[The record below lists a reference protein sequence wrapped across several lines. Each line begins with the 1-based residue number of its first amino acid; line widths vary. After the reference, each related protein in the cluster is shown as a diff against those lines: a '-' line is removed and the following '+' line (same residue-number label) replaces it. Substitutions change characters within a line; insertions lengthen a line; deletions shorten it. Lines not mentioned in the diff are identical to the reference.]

1 MIKNGKNI
9 GFLFNDRIYHC
20 GVSIT
25 DDYIGGKWKAIVLW
39 YLKEERLRYSELRKR
54 IPDITEKMLNIQ
66 LRKLEDSGL
75 IMRKVQGTKPP
86 LKVEYSLTEFGRTL
100 IPVLDAI
107 ANWGWELGH
116 AKGKLVDLE

>member
-9 GFLFNDRIYHC
+9 GFLFNDRVYHC

-39 YLKEERLRYSELRKR
+39 YLKEEPLRYSELRKR

-66 LRKLEDSGL
+66 LRKLEASGL
-75 IMRKVQGTKPP
+75 VMRKVQGTKPP
-86 LKVEYSLTEFGRTL
+86 LKVEYALTEFGKTL

-107 ANWGWELGH
+107 ANWGWELG
-116 AKGKLVDLE
+116 